1 MRFFFK
7 LNCAQNNIP
16 YIMERL
22 IDICKSPETG
32 INIWLII
39 NGIRPAYWLDSYAI
53 QSKKK
58 MDELLKEL
66 KKYEF
71 IGFKFLQEYEKTE
84 SKYSAYFP
92 EGPLIFNKK
101 LLNKKDIELIEKS
114 GIELYH
120 TKKFGQLLGFG
131 KCAKNCPKNGFGDI
145 FINFFIHK
153 VGDNLAKYE
162 GLFGLGCNLKSLD
175 TKYYFDLF
183 VKMNKLLQGSKYYIS
198 LRYIDK
204 DSLFP
209 TVKHQ

>member
-1 MRFFFK
+1 
-7 LNCAQNNIP
+7 
-16 YIMERL
+16 MEKL

-39 NGIRPAYWLDSYAI
+39 NGIRPAYWLDSYKI

-58 MDELLKEL
+58 MDELLEEL

-71 IGFKFLQEYEKTE
+71 IGYKFLQEYKKKE
-84 SKYSAYFP
+84 SKNGAYFP

-101 LLNKKDIELIEKS
+101 LLNKKDIDLIEKS
-114 GIELYH
+114 GMELYD
-120 TKKFGQLLGFG
+120 TKKFGELLGYG
-131 KCAKNCPKNGFGDI
+131 KCALNKYSDGTISIHFS
-145 FINFFIHK
+145 IHK
-153 VGDNLAKYE
+153 VGDNLAKYS

-183 VKMNKLLQGSKYYIS
+183 VKINTLLQGSKYYIS

-204 DSLFP
+204 DSLFS

>member
-1 MRFFFK
+1 
-7 LNCAQNNIP
+7 
-16 YIMERL
+16 MERL

-39 NGIRPAYWLDSYAI
+39 NGIRPAYWLDSYKI

-58 MDELLKEL
+58 MDELLEEL

-71 IGFKFLQEYEKTE
+71 IGYKFLEKYKKLG
-84 SKYSAYFP
+84 SKYGAYFT
-92 EGPLIFNKK
+92 EGPLIYNKK
-101 LLNKKDIELIEKS
+101 MLNKKDIDLIEKS
-114 GIELYH
+114 GMELYH
-120 TKKFGQLLGFG
+120 TKKFGQLLGYG
-131 KCAKNCPKNGFGDI
+131 RCAKILNKNSVGNL
-145 FINFFIHK
+145 FIEF
-153 VGDNLAKYE
+153 NLHRKIYSKIGE
-162 GLFGLGCNLKSLD
+162 RSTLEDGLFGLVCSLKSVD

-204 DSLFP
+204 DSLFS